1 MVKRLEMAR
10 FLVYYIH
17 YKKYKGVNK
26 ILKKIAVVNDLSGFG
41 KCSLSVALPIISAL
55 GIEACPLPTAVL
67 SNQTGY
73 PQFFCK
79 DLTDTLPQYIKNWQ
93 RLNASFEGILTGY
106 ITSEKQAD
114 IICDFIDKF
123 RTPDTLVFV
132 DPIMADDGVIY
143 HTYNS
148 ALCEKVKSLVKR
160 ANIIAPNLTEL
171 CILSGNDYHEIHK
184 NPDLEK
190 IGEIAKFLLTDSLEY
205 VIVTGIKTHNEI
217 YNLIVEKNGTSVV
230 KSRLLGG
237 SFSGTGDIFS
247 SITCGAILRGKSV
260 LDAVS
265 LAAKFIEKSIKNT
278 NSENNYEP
286 DGVNFQAQL
295 EMLING

>member
-1 MVKRLEMAR
+1 M
-10 FLVYYIH
+10 
-17 YKKYKGVNK
+17 
-26 ILKKIAVVNDLSGFG
+26 KKIAVVNDLSGFG
-41 KCSLSVALPIISAL
+41 KCSLTVALPIVSAL

-73 PQFFCK
+73 PQFFCE
-79 DLTDTLPQYIKNWQ
+79 DLTDTLPEYIENWQ
-93 RLNASFEGILTGY
+93 KLNASFDGILTGY
-106 ITSEKQAD
+106 ITSERQAD
-114 IICDFIDKF
+114 IICDFIDRF

-148 ALCEKVKSLVKR
+148 ALCNKVKALAKK

-184 NPDLEK
+184 KPDLEK
-190 IGEIAKFLLTDSLEY
+190 IGEIAKSLLTGSLKY

-217 YNLIVEKNGTSVV
+217 YNLIVEKNGISVV
-230 KSRLLGG
+230 KSKLLGG

-247 SITCGAILRGKSV
+247 SITCGAIISGQSV
-260 LDAVS
+260 FDAVS
-265 LAAKFIEKSIKNT
+265 LAAKFIENSIENT
-278 NSENNYEP
+278 PSNNGYEP
-286 DGVNFQAQL
+286 NGVNFQQAL
-295 EMLING
+295 YMLTDNAKGEQNG